1 MFATIEDFLFNDYE
15 HESVLPIFI
24 YENNHLK
31 NYAKQTFWSLNVKWK
46 PDLMYP
52 FCRGRYQVDLCI
64 CLYSSWHSDD
74 TTRIDKE

>member
-31 NYAKQTFWSLNVKWK
+31 NYAKQTF
-46 PDLMYP
+46 
-52 FCRGRYQVDLCI
+52 
-64 CLYSSWHSDD
+64 
-74 TTRIDKE
+74 

>member
-31 NYAKQTFWSLNVKWK
+31 IIATYRKTNILIFECEMKTRFNVKIPIQYTLSAEVAIK
-46 PDLMYP
+46 
-52 FCRGRYQVDLCI
+52 
-64 CLYSSWHSDD
+64 
-74 TTRIDKE
+74 